1 MDMSNR
7 TVFNNLYRST
17 DEFIRYLSS
26 LKLTEAEAQKSDD
39 RSNIESVI
47 KSTIGYDAVHRQVF
61 TALVEVFTKEL
72 LLITPENQLDFESL
86 SIRLLPKNKTLERRR
101 INYRCKH
108 ILFISPILK
117 SRI

>member
-17 DEFIRYLSS
+17 DEFIKYLSS
-26 LKLTEAEAQKSDD
+26 LKLTEAEAKKSDD
-39 RSNIESVI
+39 RKNIESVI

-72 LLITPENQLDFESL
+72 LLITPENQVDFEQREYIAL
-86 SIRLLPKNKTLERRR
+86 HDITHRVFNAYKPQ
-101 INYRCKH
+101 Y
-108 ILFISPILK
+108 
-117 SRI
+117 